1 MLKVSLFIS
10 WVQLAQ
16 FDHKAKQYNVHA
28 NYATMPY
35 HYSNLNLVQMKKKSI
50 VFVVVSLLEENR
62 DHLHWSR
69 LEILHEKLISYGTNT
84 KVGVG
89 GGVAYVNL

>member
-1 MLKVSLFIS
+1 
-10 WVQLAQ
+10 
-16 FDHKAKQYNVHA
+16 
-28 NYATMPY
+28 MPY

-50 VFVVVSLLEENR
+50 AFVVVFLLEENR

-69 LEILHEKLISYGTNT
+69 LEIIHEKLISHGTNT

-89 GGVAYVNL
+89 GGSLCQPLTNYCYFSAIINNCIMP